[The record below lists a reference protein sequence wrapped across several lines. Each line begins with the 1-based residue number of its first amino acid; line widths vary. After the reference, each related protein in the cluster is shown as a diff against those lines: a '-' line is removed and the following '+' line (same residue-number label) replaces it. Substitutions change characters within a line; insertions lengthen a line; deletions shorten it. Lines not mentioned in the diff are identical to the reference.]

1 MTKQKKKIIGIFLT
15 LIGGVFWG
23 LSGACGQYLFQYK
36 DASAKWLVPIR
47 LVIAG
52 FVMLAYFLVKDRK
65 AALRVWKT
73 KRNAIDIIVYGLAGM
88 MMCQYTY
95 FATIELSNAGT
106 ATVLQYVAPV
116 MIMIVVC
123 VMEKKFPRIVE
134 IIAIICALTG
144 IFLIATH
151 GNVQQLVIS
160 KETLFMGFISA
171 ITVVIYNLQPKNLMK
186 QFPTPLLLAWGMSIG
201 GSVLFILFKP
211 WTYSP
216 IIDVEAIIAMAAI
229 ILFGTILSFSF
240 YMMGVKLIGPTHA
253 SLYAC
258 IEPVAAAIL
267 ASVWLKAP
275 FTFIDVIGF
284 GFIISTIFL
293 LTLSGK
299 KAGNAGMVLEEDR
312 AA

>member
-1 MTKQKKKIIGIFLT
+1 MTEQKKKITGILIT
-15 LIGGVFWG
+15 LLGGIFWG

-52 FVMLAYFLVKDRK
+52 FVMLAYFLIKDRK
-65 AALRVWKT
+65 TALSVWKT
-73 KRNAIDIIVYGLAGM
+73 KRNAIDVIVYGLAGLM
-88 MMCQYTY
+88 LCQYMY
-95 FATIELSNAGT
+95 FSTIELSNAGT

-123 VMEKKFPRIVE
+123 FMEKKLPKIVE
-134 IIAIICALTG
+134 IISIICALAG
-144 IFLIATH
+144 VFLIATH
-151 GNVQQLVIS
+151 GNIHQLVIS
-160 KETLFMGFISA
+160 KETLLFGMISA
-171 ITVVIYNLQPKNLMK
+171 VTVVIYNLQPKNLMK
-186 QFPTPLLLAWGMSIG
+186 QFSTPLLLAWGMSIG
-201 GSVLFILFKP
+201 GCVLFLLFKP
-211 WTYSP
+211 WEYSP
-216 IIDVEAIIAMAAI
+216 IIDFGAILAMTAI
-229 ILFGTILSFSF
+229 ILFGTIISFSF

-275 FTFIDVIGF
+275 FTMIDMVGF
-284 GFIISTIFL
+284 VFIISTIFI
-293 LTLSGK
+293 LTLSEK
-299 KAGNAGMVLEEDR
+299 KEAKTMEEET